1 MEYNTLFNINDRKI
15 SLDNPVYFIADIA
28 SNHDG
33 NLDRAHDLIRLA
45 KKSGADAIKFQHFQ
59 ATQIVSDFGFS
70 HLKIKIGHQSGW
82 KKSVFETYKDYEC
95 PREWTL
101 DLINTARKTG
111 IDFLTT
117 PYDFEAVDLF
127 TNHIPA
133 FKIGSGDITWTEFLE
148 YIAQQGKPVLLATG
162 ASSMKDVER
171 AVAAVLKQNRN
182 LVLLQ
187 CNTNYSGSRENFRYV
202 NLNVLKT
209 YAKRFPGMVLGF
221 SDHTPGYTAVLGA
234 VSLGARIIEKHFTD
248 DNDRVGP
255 DHLFSMNPRSWKEM
269 VENTRELED
278 ALGSGIKTIEKN
290 ENETVIIQRRCIR
303 AAHELKPGSIIMH
316 DDLEMLRP
324 SLPGAAQ
331 PYDINIVI
339 GKKIK
344 THKQHGEEISLSDM
358 ELS

>member
-1 MEYNTLFNINDRKI
+1 MKYNQFIKINDRKI
-15 SLDNPVYFIADIA
+15 SINDSVYFIADIA

-45 KKSGADAIKFQHFQ
+45 KQSGADAVKFQHFR
-59 ATQIVSDFGFS
+59 ATKIVSDYGFS
-70 HLKIKIGHQSGW
+70 HLKTKIGHQNEW
-82 KKSVFETYKDYEC
+82 KKSVFDTYKEYEC

-101 DLINTARKTG
+101 DLIETARKEG
-111 IDFLTT
+111 IDLLTT

-127 TNHIPA
+127 KNVIPA

-148 YIAQQGKPVLLATG
+148 YIALQGKPVLLATG
-162 ASSMKDVER
+162 ASSMGDVER
-171 AVAAVLKQNRN
+171 AVAAVLKHNRN

-187 CNTNYSGSRENFRYV
+187 CNTNYTGCRDNFRYV

-209 YAKRFPGMVLGF
+209 YAKQFPRMVLGF

-234 VSLGARIIEKHFTD
+234 VSLGARVIEKHFTD
-248 DNDRVGP
+248 DNNRVGP
-255 DHLFSMNPRSWKEM
+255 DHSFSMNPRSWKDM
-269 VENTRELED
+269 VENTRDLEV

-290 ENETVIIQRRCIR
+290 ENETAIIQRRCIR
-303 AAHELKPGSIIMH
+303 AAHELKPESIINR
-316 DDLEMLRP
+316 DDLEILRP
-324 SLPGAAQ
+324 SILGAVQ
-331 PYDINIVI
+331 PYDIDLLL

-344 THKQHGEEISLSDM
+344 TYKQHGEDISLTDM

>member
-1 MEYNTLFNINDRKI
+1 MEYNTFININDRKI
-15 SLDNPVYFIADIA
+15 SLDDPVYFIADIA

-45 KKSGADAIKFQHFQ
+45 KKSGADAVKFQHFQ

-70 HLKIKIGHQSGW
+70 HLKMKIGHQSEW

-95 PREWTL
+95 PREWTP
-101 DLINTARKTG
+101 DLIETALKVG

-127 TNHIPA
+127 TSHIPA
-133 FKIGSGDITWTEFLE
+133 FKVGSGDISWTEFLE

-162 ASSMKDVER
+162 ASSMEDVER
-171 AVAAVLKQNRN
+171 AVAAVLKHNRN
-182 LVLLQ
+182 IVLLQ
-187 CNTNYSGSRENFRYV
+187 CNTNYTGSRENFRYI

-209 YAKRFPGMVLGF
+209 FTNRYPGMVLGF

-234 VSLGARIIEKHFTD
+234 VALGARVIEKHFTD
-248 DNDRVGP
+248 DNDRTGP
-255 DHLFSMNPRSWKEM
+255 DHLFSMNPGSWKEM
-269 VENTRELED
+269 VENTRDLEG
-278 ALGSGIKTIEKN
+278 ALGSGIKSIE
-290 ENETVIIQRRCIR
+290 ENERETLIIQRRCIR
-303 AAHELKPGSIIMH
+303 AAHELKPGLIINR

-324 SLPGAAQ
+324 STPGAAQ
-331 PYDINIVI
+331 PYDIGILI

-344 THKQHGEEISLSDM
+344 TKKQRGEEISLSDL
-358 ELS
+358 EVS